1 MNWEKIKT
9 EYVTTDISLRSLAK
23 KHKLTYSNLSKKCV
37 KEKWVEARSQH
48 RDKIAS
54 QIESKAVQKA
64 VNYKDALYSLAFKV
78 ASQLGELTDKYSI
91 EELTAMGIKP
101 REITGAVRDI
111 GDMLHI
117 KSEADLRE
125 QEARIKKLQ
134 KEAEQHE
141 ESKDIVVTIKGGIE
155 DYAE

>member
-1 MNWEKIKT
+1 MDWNKIKT
-9 EYVTTDISLRSLAK
+9 EYVTGDISIGALAK
-23 KHKLTYSNLSKKCV
+23 KHKLSKSQV
-37 KEKWVEARSQH
+37 GNHSRAEKWVELREQH
-48 RDKIAS
+48 RNKISAVT
-54 QIESKAVQKA
+54 ESKTIQKA
-64 VNYKDALYSLAFKV
+64 VNYKDALYSLAYKV
-78 ASQLGELTDKYSI
+78 ASQLGELTDKYTI

-111 GDMLHI
+111 GDILHI